1 MTRIA
6 VDTQAIKNKVEKTYS
21 TVSDYIEKLEFRNAI
36 QEILNLIE
44 FGNKYYDDEKP
55 WILYKENTEKFNKV
69 IYNCTYIIANLSNLL
84 EPVMPNSS
92 EILSKYLNID
102 ITKWKPVEIQK
113 EIILDNILPLFER
126 IK

>member
-1 MTRIA
+1 
-6 VDTQAIKNKVEKTYS
+6 
-21 TVSDYIEKLEFRNAI
+21 
-36 QEILNLIE
+36 
-44 FGNKYYDDEKP
+44 
-55 WILYKENTEKFNKV
+55 
-69 IYNCTYIIANLSNLL
+69 
-84 EPVMPNSS
+84 MPNSS